1 MKTLFF
7 AFLGCVTIIIG
18 VGCLKNSVSTPCT
31 PKTVASEEPTIVA
44 YSSST
49 GINATRDSSGVYYK
63 IDSLGSGPA
72 PAINSKV
79 FITYTGRLLNGTVF
93 ETQPTAAQTGYQL
106 GSLIRGLQIGLLL
119 IKKGGG
125 IKLIIPSSLA
135 FGCVGYGGV
144 PPNAIVQFDVQLIDV
159 Q

>member
-7 AFLGCVTIIIG
+7 ALLSYVIIILQIS
-18 VGCLKNSVSTPCT
+18 CNKNSPSAPCT
-31 PKTVASEEPTIVA
+31 PKTVASEEPTIVGYA
-44 YSSST
+44 SSS

-72 PAINSKV
+72 PDINSKV
-79 FITYTGRLLNGTVF
+79 FITYTGKLLNGTVF
-93 ETQPTAAQTGYQL
+93 DRQAIAAQTGYQL
-106 GSLIRGLQIGLLL
+106 GSLIRGLQIGLPL

-135 FGCVGYGGV
+135 FGCNGYGGV
-144 PPNAIVQFDVQLIDV
+144 PPNAIVQYDVQLVDV